1 MSLRSSLTR
10 RLPNNA
16 ATPKQQPQWID
27 QVLRC
32 GLSNAIKCS
41 YAGEPVR
48 IRVSYRHSSPG
59 VRAALTFQIKNKGA
73 GLRVQDPSVLFQ
85 PWQQVCVGGCVCVG
99 KLLLLC
105 TTQHDCVDLH
115 GQCTHVCSP
124 WCVQDTQDDT
134 TKYRGMGLGL
144 SITRCAPQLGL
155 GLTTSQSSLADYS

>member
-1 MSLRSSLTR
+1 M
-10 RLPNNA
+10 
-16 ATPKQQPQWID
+16 
-27 QVLRC
+27 LRC

-85 PWQQVCVGGCVCVG
+85 PWQQVCVGVWGSFCSFR
-99 KLLLLC
+99 
-105 TTQHDCVDLH
+105 TAQHDCVDLH
-115 GQCTHVCSP
+115 GQCTHTHLCSP

-144 SITRCAPQLGL
+144 SITRCALQRGL
-155 GLTTSQSSLADYS
+155 GLTASQSSLVDYS